1 MGGFGWPEILII
13 LVIVVLIFGVGKVA
27 DVGPALGK
35 AISGFRDAVQMD
47 AEDAEE
53 AEEEPALEAELSEE
67 AEEEPALEAELS
79 EEVEE
84 S

>member
-35 AISGFRDAVQMD
+35 AISGFRQAVRD
-47 AEDAEE
+47 EEDDVEEEEEAGPDEE
-53 AEEEPALEAELSEE
+53 AE
-67 AEEEPALEAELS
+67 
-79 EEVEE
+79 
-84 S
+84 

>member
-35 AISGFRDAVQMD
+35 AISGFRDAVQQD
-47 AEDAEE
+47 EE
-53 AEEEPALEAELSEE
+53 TEEPALEAELSEE
-67 AEEEPALEAELS
+67 EA
-79 EEVEE
+79 
-84 S
+84 

>member
-35 AISGFRDAVQMD
+35 AISGFREAVRD
-47 AEDAEE
+47 EDKDLEEEEEEAGPGEE
-53 AEEEPALEAELSEE
+53 AE
-67 AEEEPALEAELS
+67 
-79 EEVEE
+79 
-84 S
+84 

>member
-13 LVIVVLIFGVGKVA
+13 MVIVVLIFGVGKVA

-35 AISGFRDAVQMD
+35 AISGFRRAVK
-47 AEDAEE
+47 EDTEE
-53 AEEEPALEAELSEE
+53 EAKAEEELE
-67 AEEEPALEAELS
+67 PGDK
-79 EEVEE
+79 E